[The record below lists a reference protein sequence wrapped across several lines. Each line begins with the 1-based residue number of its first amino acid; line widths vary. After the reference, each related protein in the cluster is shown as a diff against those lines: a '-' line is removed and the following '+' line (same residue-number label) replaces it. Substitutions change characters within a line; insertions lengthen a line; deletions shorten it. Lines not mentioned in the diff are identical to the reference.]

1 MLMTSGFVGSIAC
14 PAHQILHRNDST
26 KLHISEGGSLEWECS
41 TITGA
46 VCPSWEMTSLSEEEF
61 TLPPAFWVH
70 SFLFSFP
77 GRLANFGINPIQKSD
92 GLRAGN
98 HTNSEENQVGPCLHL
113 CMCRA
118 NLYQQI
124 KVLIAARLRCIFHPT
139 NGGSI
144 CSKT

>member
-77 GRLANFGINPIQKSD
+77 GRLATTDVLGLFFLVEEDFNSDFDVVDFLAGEVEETLGFLFDGLVSLFGEVFLFDGFFCLAPWRD
-92 GLRAGN
+92 GLR
-98 HTNSEENQVGPCLHL
+98 
-113 CMCRA
+113 
-118 NLYQQI
+118 
-124 KVLIAARLRCIFHPT
+124 
-139 NGGSI
+139 
-144 CSKT
+144 